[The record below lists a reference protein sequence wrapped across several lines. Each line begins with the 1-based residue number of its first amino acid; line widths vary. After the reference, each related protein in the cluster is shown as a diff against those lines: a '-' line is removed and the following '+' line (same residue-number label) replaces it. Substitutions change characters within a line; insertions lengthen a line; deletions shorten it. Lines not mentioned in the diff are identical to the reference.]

1 MKLYKIIFI
10 LSVVISIQGFGQTI
24 DLRNEDEVNAAYGAS
39 NYIYWGK
46 CSLNNP
52 SLTREEIISRF
63 EIELKTSLAKKII
76 SNVKVENKSKSVQL
90 NITDNLNSKNN
101 SVKEEIKFEFYTN
114 IESEITFREPKT
126 IFKEDAV
133 KKVLYGLIYI
143 DKVDFLEQNFGRI
156 NYNLNKLVGEVG
168 ELLDKSNNRVL
179 QLKYN
184 EFLKERNKIYSLIE
198 VQNILEP
205 GRARG
210 DQDLVKK
217 VQELDSKLTQL
228 LSNLESAKF
237 QEDLYTA
244 KQKLYNKDYRGAM
257 SDFARLAINYP
268 GNETVGI
275 EKDSALNLISEDYKY
290 KIVSNDYLYALESI
304 KYLESLDQSF
314 VAKYFETKN
323 ILIKNAFESYM
334 TKSEASVS
342 NKDYK
347 EAKLLIEKIR
357 EFRYFDGNRFDRLER
372 RIDDNIFK
380 DKLNEIDYKI
390 SNKSFLDAYQL
401 ILNVK
406 KEYPLRNMTEVI
418 QREDDVVNELTDI
431 KVGEVKSKRPLTWQV
446 QVGGG
451 LISNF
456 YSLPA
461 SNVNNYTVATASSI
475 GEIGLYKK
483 IGIRQFD
490 LGQNKPMFT
499 SNAVGV
505 RLTVWFPNQLFKS
518 TLSGASQ
525 YDAGLF
531 FKTNVYEPQLSF
543 FTLRMFNLNFGKI
556 VGEIIDVNSNQ
567 PINVE
572 KDYYTFTLGIRPRL
586 GNLMLHIN
594 AKLISDL
601 DQKNYVTLQSSINF
615 ALNFHRRFKASERAE
630 IRNAIQ
636 QVKNLY

>member
-1 MKLYKIIFI
+1 MKWVKLFFTLLAIS
-10 LSVVISIQGFGQTI
+10 LSTVYCQGVDLQKEADVNMAFGAT
-24 DLRNEDEVNAAYGAS
+24 
-39 NYIYWGK
+39 NYIYLGK
-46 CSLNNP
+46 YSLNGNK
-52 SLTREEIISRF
+52 LTRDEIQSRF

-90 NITDNLNSKNN
+90 NISDNLDSRKNSI
-101 SVKEEIKFEFYTN
+101 KEVINFEFNSN
-114 IESEITFREPKT
+114 IESEITFREPK
-126 IFKEDAV
+126 IILQEDAE
-133 KKVLYGLIYI
+133 KNILYGLIYI
-143 DKVDFLEQNFGRI
+143 DKVEFLEQNFARI
-156 NYNLNKLVGEVG
+156 KYNINKLVGEVG
-168 ELLDKSNNRVL
+168 IILDIPNDRAL
-179 QLKYN
+179 QIKYN
-184 EFLKERNKIYSLIE
+184 EYLKERNKIYSLIE
-198 VQNILEP
+198 IQNILEP
-205 GRARG
+205 GRAGG
-210 DQDLVKK
+210 DQELVNK
-217 VQELDSKLTQL
+217 VLELDSKVTQL
-228 LSNLESAKF
+228 LSKLESAKF
-237 QEDLYTA
+237 QLDLYTA
-244 KQKLYNKDYRGAM
+244 KEKLYNKDYKGAM

-268 GNETVGI
+268 GNETVAI
-275 EKDSALNLISEDYKY
+275 EKDSALNLISDDYKY

-314 VAKYFETKN
+314 VTKYFEKKN

-347 EAKLLIEKIR
+347 EAKMLIEKIR
-357 EFRYFDGNRFDRLER
+357 EFRYFDGDRFDRLER

-380 DKLNEIDYKI
+380 DKLDEIDYKI
-390 SNKSFLDAYQL
+390 SNKSYLDAYQL
-401 ILNVK
+401 ILNLK
-406 KEYPLRNMTEVI
+406 KEYPLRNMSDVFK
-418 QREDDVVNELTDI
+418 RENDVVNELTDI
-431 KVGEVKSKRPLTWQV
+431 KVNEIKSKRPLTWQI
-446 QVGGG
+446 QLGGG
-451 LISNF
+451 LVSNF

-601 DQKNYVTLQSSINF
+601 DQKNYVTLQSSLNF
-615 ALNFHRRFKASERAE
+615 ALNFHRRFRASERAE
-630 IRNAIQ
+630 IRNSIQ

>member
-10 LSVVISIQGFGQTI
+10 LSVVISLPGYGQTI
-24 DLRNEDEVNAAYGAS
+24 DLRNEDEVKAAYGAS
-39 NYIYWGK
+39 NYIYLGK
-46 CSLNNP
+46 CNLNNP

-76 SNVKVENKSKSVQL
+76 SNVKVENRSKSVQL

-168 ELLDKSNNRVL
+168 EILDKSNNRVL

-228 LSNLESAKF
+228 LSKLESAKF

-244 KQKLYNKDYRGAM
+244 KEKLYHKDYRGAM

-268 GNETVGI
+268 GNETVGV

-347 EAKLLIEKIR
+347 EAKILIEKIR
-357 EFRYFDGNRFDRLER
+357 EFRYFDGDRFDRLER

-406 KEYPLRNMTEVI
+406 KEYPLRNMTDVI
-418 QREDDVVNELTDI
+418 KREDDVVNELTDI

-601 DQKNYVTLQSSINF
+601 DQKNYVTLQSSLNF